1 MKYIRQSAIILSVTC
16 VGELLKYLIPLPIPA
31 SIYGLLLLFALLFF
45 KVVRLD
51 QVKEAGEF
59 LIEIM
64 PLMFIWE
71 QMRGMVVPL
80 CVIIP
85 ATTCLV
91 MLVTGKVTDFMLKHK
106 DS

>member
-16 VGELLKYLIPLPIPA
+16 VGELLKYLSPLPIPA

-64 PLMFIWE
+64 PLMFI
-71 QMRGMVVPL
+71 P
-80 CVIIP
+80 P
-85 ATTCLV
+85 AAEIGRAHV
-91 MLVTGKVTDFMLKHK
+91 
-106 DS
+106 

>member
-51 QVKEAGEF
+51 QVKEAGNF
-59 LIEIM
+59 
-64 PLMFIWE
+64 
-71 QMRGMVVPL
+71 
-80 CVIIP
+80 
-85 ATTCLV
+85 
-91 MLVTGKVTDFMLKHK
+91 
-106 DS
+106 